1 MPRRIALFGGTFD
14 PVHFG
19 HLVIARAIA
28 EECGFERI
36 TLVPAASPPH
46 KAGTAASADQRLAM
60 LQLAIRDDPLF
71 EISRLEILRGGASY
85 TFDTL
90 QALTAEHG
98 ADCELSWII
107 GLDMLEELH
116 KWHRAQEVTDLA
128 QIVVAARP
136 PWQNQ
141 AAKLLKRLAKHFSA
155 ETVDA
160 ISQSFVSTPL
170 LDISS
175 TDIRRRVAE
184 GLSIRYLLPDSVR
197 CYIEDRGLYG
207 WRPR

>member
-19 HLVIARAIA
+19 HLVTARAIA

-36 TLVPAASPPH
+36 TLVPSASPPH
-46 KAGTAASADQRLAM
+46 KTGAAGSSAQRLAM
-60 LQLAIRDDPLF
+60 LQLAIRDDPQF
-71 EISRLEILRGGASY
+71 EICRLEIARPGPSY

-90 QALTAEHG
+90 QALIGEHG
-98 ADCELSWII
+98 PDCELSWII

-116 KWHRAQEVTDLA
+116 KWHCAEEVVDLA

-136 PWQNQ
+136 PWQQQ
-141 AAKLLKRLAKHFSA
+141 AARLLKRLAKHFGA
-155 ETVDA
+155 DQ
-160 ISQSFVSTPL
+160 IDGIRQSFVSTPL

-175 TDIRRRVAE
+175 SDIRQRVGD
-184 GLSIRYLLPDSVR
+184 GLSIRYLVPDNVR
-197 CYIEDRGLYG
+197 CYIEDQGLYG